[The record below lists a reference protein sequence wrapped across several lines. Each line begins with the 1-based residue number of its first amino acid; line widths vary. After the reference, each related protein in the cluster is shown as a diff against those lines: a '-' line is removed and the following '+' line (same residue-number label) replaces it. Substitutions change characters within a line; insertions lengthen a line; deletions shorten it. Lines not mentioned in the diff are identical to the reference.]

1 MDRLEILKQIDAE
14 IGRLL
19 QVKSILSNGTGRL
32 SNGNAP
38 KPPLPKKRTL
48 SAKARKAIAEAQRK
62 RWAKVHA
69 AQKKSPSAKA

>member
-1 MDRLEILKQIDAE
+1 MDTAELVRLIDAE

-19 QVKSILSNGTGRL
+19 KVKSILSNGTDKP
-32 SNGNAP
+32 SKGNAP
-38 KPPLPKKRTL
+38 KAALPKKRTL

-69 AQKKSPSAKA
+69 AQKKSAKA